1 MDATKRFPK
10 EVTEILEKAGWFPG
24 RTVDDH
30 TIEESRRTL
39 MNSDHL
45 EMPASAESV
54 LREFGGWV
62 MGSTGPGV
70 NVARTS
76 LDIAPLHAEGGRQE
90 IRRLADVA
98 DVDVLYPLGIFGDN
112 DGLLL
117 IDSSGRVY
125 LDYEMNSPISNS
137 FDEALVKLLTGIK

>member
-1 MDATKRFPK
+1 
-10 EVTEILEKAGWFPG
+10 
-24 RTVDDH
+24 
-30 TIEESRRTL
+30 
-39 MNSDHL
+39 
-45 EMPASAESV
+45 
-54 LREFGGWV
+54 
-62 MGSTGPGV
+62 MGSIGPGV

-125 LDYEMNSPISNS
+125 LDFEMNSPISNS